1 MDQITPISSELGVSW
16 SIYDIVFGFVSILP
30 AHVRISFKSDEDE
43 GRTCRI
49 LPSLNIN
56 SSRHCNSTSR
66 IPTNHSHTHL
76 RQYTTMDFESSVA
89 SIRTED
95 LPHWQMFFDL
105 QCPYSKKL
113 WDKVPAIKAKYGSDY
128 KITTHITSLAFHR
141 QAFAVHCAAYLIGI
155 EKGGDARHAFENAC
169 FAKMDRYSDSEAV
182 DKMTKADLDQ
192 VLATIAQEEKL
203 LDEKGDLT
211 NEKFLASLSDRI
223 RVIMPTWFEHKEALA
238 LGVFKTPQHVL
249 NGTLLPDTDSSWG
262 VDDYE
267 AALVKNL

>member
-1 MDQITPISSELGVSW
+1 M
-16 SIYDIVFGFVSILP
+16 IVFGFVSILP